1 LISDAFDQVEHGMDF
16 ASAVHFAAARCE
28 AMPSFD
34 RPFIELAGGCV
45 PRGQETP
52 KVTRNPESL
61 DPY

>member
-1 LISDAFDQVEHGMDF
+1 MDF